1 MNTIEKYRFGKIVV
15 SGESFSKDLIIFPD
29 EIKTKWW
36 RKDGHSLHLDD
47 LAILEKKKIDVLV
60 VGTGSYGKMIVP
72 SDVIQKLN
80 KRNIV
85 VVVKNTSEAVE
96 EYNKLIKED
105 KIVAAA
111 LHLTC

>member
-1 MNTIEKYRFGKIVV
+1 MNIIEKYRFGKIVV

-47 LAILEKKKIDVLV
+47 LAILDEKKIDVLV
-60 VGTGSYGKMIVP
+60 VGTGAYGKMNVP
-72 SDVIQKLN
+72 SDVVQNLN
-80 KRNIV
+80 ERDIAV
-85 VVVKNTSEAVE
+85 VAKKTDEAVE
-96 EYNKLIKED
+96 EYNKLVKEN

>member
-1 MNTIEKYRFGKIVV
+1 MNTIDKYRFGKIVV
-15 SGESFSKDLIIFPD
+15 GGETFSRDLIIFPD

-36 RKDGHSLHLDD
+36 RKDGHSLHLED
-47 LAILEKKKIDVLV
+47 LAILDEKKIDVLV
-60 VGTGSYGKMIVP
+60 VGTGSYGKMNVP

-80 KRNIV
+80 ERNIV
-85 VVVKNTSEAVE
+85 VVAKKTSEAVE
-96 EYNKLIKED
+96 EYNKLVKEN